1 MATSNGEK
9 LRIIVAGP
17 PASGK
22 GTQCEQIAKKFG
34 VKHLSSG
41 DLLREEVYFS
51 FNSAIFLYVRFV
63 ILKFIAG

>member
-1 MATSNGEK
+1 MASVSAPPTEK

-22 GTQCEQIAKKFG
+22 GTQCEQIEKKFG

-41 DLLREEVYFS
+41 DLLREEV
-51 FNSAIFLYVRFV
+51 
-63 ILKFIAG
+63 